1 MLLIDKNNTFLLFG
15 CLGYWF
21 FFSLYIYHPTPK
33 VVYEYPSPEK
43 IKDIT
48 YQNKSNQC
56 YKYHTSKVNCPL
68 DSTKIID
75 ITN

>member
-1 MLLIDKNNTFLLFG
+1 LIKIIPFYFLVA
-15 CLGYWF
+15 LGIGF
-21 FFSLYIYHPTPK
+21 FLVYIYHPTPK